1 MHKMRSC
8 TCYTTTISHHKITQL
23 RTAVVNLVSV
33 VDTVFE
39 ELNLDL
45 LLLLLFLIPF
55 SLFHSLSFL
64 LSNTAI
70 PFNENKKQQ

>member
-1 MHKMRSC
+1 MRLCS
-8 TCYTTTISHHKITQL
+8 
-23 RTAVVNLVSV
+23 VVTNLVSA
-33 VDTVFE
+33 VDTDFE
-39 ELNLDL
+39 GLNLDL
-45 LLLLLFLIPF
+45 LLFILF

>member
-1 MHKMRSC
+1 MRLCSV
-8 TCYTTTISHHKITQL
+8 
-23 RTAVVNLVSV
+23 VVNLVSA

-45 LLLLLFLIPF
+45 LLLLLPF

-64 LSNTAI
+64 FSNTAI
-70 PFNENKKQQ
+70 LNENKKQQ

>member
-1 MHKMRSC
+1 M
-8 TCYTTTISHHKITQL
+8 
-23 RTAVVNLVSV
+23 VVNLVSA

-45 LLLLLFLIPF
+45 LLLLLLLLIPF

-64 LSNTAI
+64 LNNTAI
-70 PFNENKKQQ
+70 PFNESKKQQ

>member
-1 MHKMRSC
+1 M
-8 TCYTTTISHHKITQL
+8 
-23 RTAVVNLVSV
+23 VVNLVSA

-45 LLLLLFLIPF
+45 LLLLIPF

>member
-1 MHKMRSC
+1 M
-8 TCYTTTISHHKITQL
+8 
-23 RTAVVNLVSV
+23 VVNLVSA

-45 LLLLLFLIPF
+45 LLLLLLIPF

-70 PFNENKKQQ
+70 PLNENKKQQ

>member
-1 MHKMRSC
+1 MRLCS
-8 TCYTTTISHHKITQL
+8 
-23 RTAVVNLVSV
+23 VVTNLVSA

-45 LLLLLFLIPF
+45 LLLLLLIPF

>member
-1 MHKMRSC
+1 M
-8 TCYTTTISHHKITQL
+8 
-23 RTAVVNLVSV
+23 VVNLVSA

-39 ELNLDL
+39 ELDLDL
-45 LLLLLFLIPF
+45 LLFLLIPF

-70 PFNENKKQQ
+70 PLNENKKQQ